1 VTEDD
6 GGHGRERG
14 EEEWETGGETRYAAA
29 APIDLW
35 STPGEFGENA
45 AMEPHRSVHELFGA
59 PPPATTGRERL
70 LSAAI
75 DLFSARGFHAVGLDQ
90 VIARAGVTKTT
101 FYKHFE
107 SKDELMLEAVR
118 MRDAWEMEAWG
129 RAAQTLGGNDP
140 ARQLLAFFDVLELW
154 FNSEDFRGCIFI
166 NTAAEFPD
174 ANDPIHQAAAKHKRA
189 NRDGWRDLARAA
201 GATDPES
208 FADLYTALFEG
219 TLVLRHVHGRDDAVA
234 VIRPAVHALLTDHG
248 VPVPDPKT

>member
-35 STPGEFGENA
+35 STPGEFRENA

-129 RAAQTLGGNDP
+129 RAARSTSELIAMGGATSRVPP
-140 ARQLLAFFDVLELW
+140 AR
-154 FNSEDFRGCIFI
+154 
-166 NTAAEFPD
+166 
-174 ANDPIHQAAAKHKRA
+174 PIPSRSPICTPHSSRA
-189 NRDGWRDLARAA
+189 RSCCVTCT
-201 GATDPES
+201 GATTPS
-208 FADLYTALFEG
+208 RLFDLRCMRF
-219 TLVLRHVHGRDDAVA
+219 
-234 VIRPAVHALLTDHG
+234 
-248 VPVPDPKT
+248 